1 VDAAALFISIIGALG
16 TGAAAIMAWTSRA
29 DALRAEA
36 EARNAEAAAL
46 KTANDS
52 ADALREANRIA
63 REQFGELREA
73 ERRRERARWAAKL
86 RRWMTVKIAKA
97 QTGSS
102 RAPFASDPTFAE
114 LSALRAELGEP
125 TAEETHAAVVADLGS
140 MLNGV
145 VKDQPLPLDLTA
157 RLTAWDIV
165 LESWALQPTLIPA
178 NDMQALVSTVQ
189 SDVMRSRWSDDQSQP

>member
-1 VDAAALFISIIGALG
+1 MRDEIRIVGCAIGRSRSPQAQDSSVNGRLPRVGHASRRPLCGDERAARVRRVDAAALFISIIGALG
-16 TGAAAIMAWTSRA
+16 MGAAAIMAWTSRA

-102 RAPFASDPTFAE
+102 RPPFASDPTFAD
-114 LSALRAELGEP
+114 LSALRA
-125 TAEETHAAVVADLGS
+125 
-140 MLNGV
+140 
-145 VKDQPLPLDLTA
+145 
-157 RLTAWDIV
+157 
-165 LESWALQPTLIPA
+165 
-178 NDMQALVSTVQ
+178 
-189 SDVMRSRWSDDQSQP
+189 